1 MQCNRKIGKKC
12 LRLERHWLIL
22 LPLKIVLGEQQP
34 VVTFVAAGCIFEV
47 PEFCAWR
54 TSQFP
59 NLALKLCLSVSPR
72 ALTRLPWLAVGACS
86 DALDQACLDGI
97 RDLTPAYCSLLLE
110 FEHPE
115 QVANQLGDL
124 KEVIKSAKAWP
135 AEEAPLHEI
144 RVCYDG
150 ADIEEFAR
158 CVRLS
163 VSNVIALH
171 TAPIYSVFVIGF
183 SPGFPYLGPLDPRLH
198 APAPQFP
205 KDSSR
210 GRFGGDRR

>member
-22 LPLKIVLGEQQP
+22 LPLKIVLGG
-34 VVTFVAAGCIFEV
+34 TTARRNIRCGGLYLFEV

-54 TSQFP
+54 TSSFP
-59 NLALKLCLSVSPR
+59 NLDLNLCLSVSPT
-72 ALTRLPWLAVGACS
+72 ALTRLPWLAVGVAPC
-86 DALDQACLDGI
+86 ARPACLDGI

-135 AEEAPLHEI
+135 AEEAPLHAI

-150 ADIEEFAR
+150 ADIESLPAA
-158 CVRLS
+158 S
-163 VSNVIALH
+163 
-171 TAPIYSVFVIGF
+171 GF
-183 SPGFPYLGPLDPRLH
+183 RSPT
-198 APAPQFP
+198 
-205 KDSSR
+205 
-210 GRFGGDRR
+210 